1 LDELHGE
8 AKQST
13 GGMKFSLKTT
23 PHYAVFTLE
32 EKNLNAA
39 IAPELKSKFVVLS
52 NEGIKRLILDLSQL
66 EFVDS
71 SGLSAILTADRLWG
85 GEQGSFILTGIHQ
98 PSVKK
103 LISISRLDKVLNIL
117 PTTSEAEDYFMME
130 ELERQITAEPD
141 EELDE

>member
-1 LDELHGE
+1 
-8 AKQST
+8 
-13 GGMKFSLKTT
+13 MKFSLKTT

-32 EKNLNAA
+32 EKTLNAV

-52 NEGIKRLILDLSQL
+52 NEGIKRLVLDLSQL

-71 SGLSAILTADRLWG
+71 SGLSAILTANRLWG
-85 GEQGSFILTGIHQ
+85 GERGSFILTGIKQ

-103 LISISRLDKVLNIL
+103 LIAISRLDKVLNIL

-130 ELERQITAEPD
+130 ELERQITAESSED
-141 EELDE
+141 LEE

>member
-1 LDELHGE
+1 
-8 AKQST
+8 
-13 GGMKFSLKTT
+13 LKTT

-52 NEGIKRLILDLSQL
+52 NEGIKRLVLDLSQL

-85 GEQGSFILTGIHQ
+85 GEHGSFILTGVHQ
-98 PSVKK
+98 PSVQK

-141 EELDE
+141 EESEEEADE